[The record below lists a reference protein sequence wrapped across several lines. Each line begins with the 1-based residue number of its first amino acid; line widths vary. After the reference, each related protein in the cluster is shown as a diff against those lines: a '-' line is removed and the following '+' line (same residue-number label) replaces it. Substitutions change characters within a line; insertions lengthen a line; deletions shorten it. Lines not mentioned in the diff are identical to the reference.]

1 MMQKISKAEL
11 AARLEARVECAEGGM
26 EGLNILLYGWKR
38 FRKYDAKYLHALEAR
53 DWLYRAEVIDLSDY
67 AGCDLT

>member
-1 MMQKISKAEL
+1 MVQKISKAEL
-11 AARLEARVECAEGGM
+11 AARLEARVVCAEGGM

-38 FRKYDAKYLHALEAR
+38 FRKYGAKYLHGLEAR
-53 DWLYRAEVIDLSDY
+53 DWLYWAEVIDLSDY

>member
-1 MMQKISKAEL
+1 MMKKISKADL
-11 AARLEARVECAEGGM
+11 AARLESRAVCARGGM

-38 FRKYDAKYLHALEAR
+38 YRKYDAKYLHALEAR
-53 DWLYRAEVIDLSDY
+53 DWLYTGEVTDLSEY